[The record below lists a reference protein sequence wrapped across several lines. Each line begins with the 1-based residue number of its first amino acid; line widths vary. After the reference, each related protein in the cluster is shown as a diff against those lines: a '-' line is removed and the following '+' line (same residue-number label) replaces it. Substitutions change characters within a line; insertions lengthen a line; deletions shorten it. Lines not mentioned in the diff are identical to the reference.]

1 MPYIG
6 RSSDFG
12 IRNVFHFLASNG
24 DTSVSGADA
33 DGKNLS
39 FVDGLYIDV
48 YLNGV
53 RLKSG
58 EDYNTATAN
67 TVAGMSALNANDE
80 VNVVVYDTFAV
91 ADTVQA
97 STGGTFSGAVTF
109 ASTATFSGTV
119 VGISSAA
126 DDITAGDAAVNITT
140 TTGNITIDAQGN
152 DTDIILKGT
161 DGTVDTTFL
170 TIDGS
175 AAGAASFNNNITY
188 SGDLISSTS
197 GTSNFVAGVNAG
209 NSIASGGNYNVTVGD
224 EAGTALT
231 TGDNNVAIGFE
242 ALTTEDADGSNTAV
256 GYRALKTLNAGAE
269 GLNTAVGKD
278 AGTAVTTGR
287 YNTFVG
293 AITADSVTEG
303 GRNTA
308 LGYGALQTDTL
319 GSRSVALGFN
329 ALGTQN
335 FTTANDNY
343 NIGVGYDAGGA
354 ITTGYANVIM
364 GGLAGDALT
373 TGFNNVVIGKGAL
386 GTEDTGR
393 KNVAIGFSALA
404 TQNSDVDN
412 LNVAIGFEAATAL
425 TTGVQSV
432 FVGYEAGA
440 ALTIG
445 TNNVLIGGEAGKTMV
460 GDNNNVAVGWG
471 ALKLQT
477 TASSTARNNTAVG
490 YGSGGAIT
498 TGEHNSFFGLGAG
511 DTGTTANRCT
521 VVGYQCDVS
530 ATGAFDQTV
539 LGNNVV
545 GANSAFVF
553 GTGSSDSSVGNGGT
567 SISAPSDQRYKESIE
582 TSTAGLGFINDLR
595 PVTYKW
601 KMEKDIPTDHRAYV
615 KDSTT
620 RVMNAKDELYHGF
633 IAQEVKAVVDNHSEI
648 KNYDEL
654 WSENDDGRQRLAPGF
669 LIPMLTKAIQE
680 LSAKNDALEV
690 RIKTLE
696 DA

>member
-6 RSSDFG
+6 RGSDFG
-12 IRNVFHFLASNG
+12 VRTVFHFLATNG
-24 DTSVSGADA
+24 QTSVSGSDA
-33 DGKNLS
+33 DGKALS
-39 FVDGLYIDV
+39 FTDGIYIDV

-67 TVAGMSALNANDE
+67 TVAGLSALNANDE

-175 AAGAASFNNNITY
+175 DGGTSSFNHDVKLANDGAILGFGADNDITLTHAADTGLTLNGTFT
-188 SGDLISSTS
+188 STGLASTTS
-197 GTSNFVAGVNAG
+197 GTSNFVGGVNAG
-209 NSIASGGNYNVTVGD
+209 NSIASGGNYNVALGD
-224 EAGTALT
+224 EAGTAIT
-231 TGDNNVAIGFE
+231 TGDENVCIGYQAGDAITTGTQNVAIGSK
-242 ALTTEDADGSNTAV
+242 AMTTEDENHYNVAI
-256 GYRALKTLNAGAE
+256 
-269 GLNTAVGKD
+269 
-278 AGTAVTTGR
+278 GR
-287 YNTFVG
+287 
-293 AITADSVTEG
+293 E
-303 GRNTA
+303 
-308 LGYGALQTDTL
+308 ALQTLNGGDYNVAVGRTA
-319 GSRSVALGFN
+319 GKSV
-329 ALGTQN
+329 
-335 FTTANDNY
+335 
-343 NIGVGYDAGGA
+343 
-354 ITTGYANVIM
+354 TTGYANVLL
-364 GGLAGDALT
+364 GGNCADALT
-373 TGFNNVVIGKGAL
+373 TGFNNVAIGKDAL
-386 GTEDTGR
+386 GAEDTGR
-393 KNVAIGFSALA
+393 KNVAIGFSALK
-404 TQNSDVDN
+404 TQNSDADN
-412 LNVAIGFEAATAL
+412 LNVAVGFEAGALL

-440 ALTIG
+440 ALTVG

-471 ALKLQT
+471 ALKVQT
-477 TASSTARNNTAVG
+477 NGTSTAANNTAVG
-490 YGSGGAIT
+490 YGAGGAIT
-498 TGEHNSFFGLGAG
+498 TGEHNCFMGLGAG
-511 DTGTTANRCT
+511 DTGTTSNRCT
-521 VVGYQCDVS
+521 VIGYQCDVS

-567 SISAPSDQRYKESIE
+567 SLSAPSDQRYKENIE

-620 RVMNAKDELYHGF
+620 RVMNAKDDLYHGF

-680 LSAKNDALEV
+680 LSAKNDALEA